1 MEKINFQDLPST
13 STPIDSDNLN
23 LLQQNVEDDL
33 GILQNLNTTEKT
45 NLVGAINELIVEK
58 GSNANGFYE
67 KYSDGRLK
75 CYGSIT
81 SNITTSANPN
91 VYYTSSED
99 GFPLITYPAS
109 FISKPVT
116 NLTVEGV
123 NWASLY
129 SNSSTQ
135 CQVVVYSVAK
145 RENLPTIINYLA
157 TGRWK

>member
-1 MEKINFQDLPST
+1 MQKINFQDLPST
-13 STPIDSDNLN
+13 STPIDSTNLN
-23 LLQQNVEDDL
+23 LLQQNVE
-33 GILQNLNTTEKT
+33 E
-45 NLVGAINELIVEK
+45 AINELIVEK

-99 GFPLITYPAS
+99 GFPLITYPLA
-109 FISKPVT
+109 FVDKPIT

-123 NWASLY
+123 SWASLY

-135 CQVVVYSVAK
+135 CQVVVYSVVK
-145 RENLPTIINYLA
+145 RENFATRINYLA
-157 TGRWK
+157 IGRWK